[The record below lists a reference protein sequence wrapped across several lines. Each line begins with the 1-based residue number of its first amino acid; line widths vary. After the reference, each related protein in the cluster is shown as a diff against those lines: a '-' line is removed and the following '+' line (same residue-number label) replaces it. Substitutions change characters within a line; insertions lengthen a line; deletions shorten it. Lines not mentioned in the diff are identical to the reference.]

1 MTTTADT
8 ISHYHSIFAHFP
20 LILFTAALVTDL
32 LNYFGK
38 SKAFAAGHW
47 LIILGVLAC
56 IPTITTGL
64 AAAVPL
70 DPKEYFLEQ
79 HRYLGFV
86 TAISGSLYAG
96 LRISAML
103 WNLPLKPV
111 HYVGASILLVAL
123 VSWVSDYGFLIPQ
136 QS

>member
-1 MTTTADT
+1 MTVETM
-8 ISHYHSIFAHFP
+8 SHYHSFFAHFP

-38 SKAFAAGHW
+38 SKAFVAGHW
-47 LIILGVLAC
+47 LIILGVIFC

-64 AAAVPL
+64 AEAAHL

-79 HRYLGFV
+79 HRSLGFA
-86 TAISGSLYAG
+86 TAISASLYAG

-103 WNLPLKPV
+103 WKLPLKPV

-123 VSWVSDYGFLIPQ
+123 VSWASDYGFLITAVD
-136 QS
+136 